1 MKAHRSRPV
10 FSVWWVDASGKHH
23 EPTASSIEAAKAK
36 ADELAQMHG
45 LPSSTKT
52 FSHLINDYLVTRRPD
67 GWSDSYVNGMRDLAK
82 AFYPI
87 YGVACG
93 ALTQAHPEA
102 TIEAI
107 RAAGLMP
114 QTEIHTMRLWGRLV
128 KHGRL
133 WDYLAVTEEPHLWL
147 ASGSKFAPG
156 QRHVA
161 GKYTEVTCKEF
172 VWDDFTK
179 PGTVRTTA
187 YHRALANRLEAC
199 FAELESE
206 SDLMFPDPRFGAPM
220 CRHDYLKMIF
230 IPAGLAVGWAVA
242 GRKKGRPNKHGVV
255 TTPGA
260 VSSLV
265 WHPHSFRHVACTSM
279 ATTRLAD
286 PERWY
291 EGWSMS
297 AYEISLAVDD
307 RPEPGSTV

>member
-1 MKAHRSRPV
+1 
-10 FSVWWVDASGKHH
+10 VDASGKHH

-67 GWSDSYVNGMRDLAK
+67 GWFDSYVNGMRDLAK

-133 WDYLAVTEEPHLWL
+133 WDYLAVTEDKQPL
-147 ASGSKFAPG
+147 
-156 QRHVA
+156 
-161 GKYTEVTCKEF
+161 
-172 VWDDFTK
+172 K
-179 PGTVRTTA
+179 PRTVLRKVESIKRTG
-187 YHRALANRLEAC
+187 ED
-199 FAELESE
+199 E
-206 SDLMFPDPRFGAPM
+206 
-220 CRHDYLKMIF
+220 K
-230 IPAGLAVGWAVA
+230 
-242 GRKKGRPNKHGVV
+242 
-255 TTPGA
+255 
-260 VSSLV
+260 V
-265 WHPHSFRHVACTSM
+265 WHRDELPS
-279 ATTRLAD
+279 
-286 PERWY
+286 W
-291 EGWSMS
+291 
-297 AYEISLAVDD
+297 AYCDAAE
-307 RPEPGSTV
+307 